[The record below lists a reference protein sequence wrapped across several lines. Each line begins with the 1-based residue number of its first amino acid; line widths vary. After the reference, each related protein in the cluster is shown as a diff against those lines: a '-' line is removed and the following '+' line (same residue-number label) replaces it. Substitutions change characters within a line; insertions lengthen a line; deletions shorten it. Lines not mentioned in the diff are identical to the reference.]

1 MTAFPPTGGS
11 ESDISLSDFY
21 DEEEI
26 NAANSV
32 DDADELDATSDVS
45 GVDDLDERSSLDELS
60 SDGSDIF
67 DSEDLIEEGLVEPDY
82 FYRPPNS
89 GLRDYDEEDRI
100 LDEEKLLD
108 FDAI

>member
-1 MTAFPPTGGS
+1 MTAFSPTGGS
-11 ESDISLSDFY
+11 EFDISLSDFY

-32 DDADELDATSDVS
+32 GDADELDTTSDVS
-45 GVDDLDERSSLDELS
+45 GVDDLDEGSSLDNFS
-60 SDGSDIF
+60 SDGSALS

-89 GLRDYDEEDRI
+89 GLRDYDEDDRI
-100 LDEEKLLD
+100 LDEEEIPE

>member
-1 MTAFPPTGGS
+1 MTAFSPTGS
-11 ESDISLSDFY
+11 SDFDISLSNFY

-32 DDADELDATSDVS
+32 GDADELDATSDVS
-45 GVDDLDERSSLDELS
+45 GVDDLDEGSSPDDLS

-82 FYRPPNS
+82 FYQPPNS

-100 LDEEKLLD
+100 LDQEELLD

>member
-1 MTAFPPTGGS
+1 MTAFSPTGGS
-11 ESDISLSDFY
+11 DFDISLSDFY

-32 DDADELDATSDVS
+32 GDADELDATSDV
-45 GVDDLDERSSLDELS
+45 GGIDDLDEGSSLDDIS
-60 SDGSDIF
+60 SDGSALF

-82 FYRPPNS
+82 FYPPPNS

-100 LDEEKLLD
+100 LDVEEIPE
-108 FDAI
+108 FGAI